1 MRIRRALFSPG
12 TSAFFFDDQRAIKGG
27 APHDGFDYIGSP
39 ETTGFNRIRMGGES
53 VSILLVLDD
62 GQIAVGDCA
71 AVQYSGAGGRDPL
84 FLARD
89 YIPFLDRHARPL
101 LEGMEMAD
109 FRSMADRFC
118 GLRFDGKPLHT
129 ALRYGITQA
138 LLDARARQRR
148 LTRCEVVCE
157 EWGLPLDP
165 TPVPIFAQSGDNRY
179 ENVDKMIL
187 KRADVLPHGL
197 INSVDKL
204 GKDGGKLRDYVR
216 WLAARVRTLAASA
229 DYTPDLH
236 IDVYGTIG
244 MIFGNDPAKV
254 ASYMAGLQEEA
265 GGLALYIE
273 GPVDMEEKAA
283 QIGAL
288 AAITGELSRIGSPVR
303 IVADEWCNTLEDVK
317 DFADAKACHMIQ
329 IKTPDLGGI
338 QDIVESVL
346 YCGAHGV
353 EAYQGGT
360 CNETEVSAQCC
371 VHLAMAA
378 HPKRMLAKP
387 GMGFDEGFTIVK
399 NEMERVR
406 AILAARME
414 GMR

>member
-1 MRIRRALFSPG
+1 
-12 TSAFFFDDQRAIKGG
+12 
-27 APHDGFDYIGSP
+27 
-39 ETTGFNRIRMGGES
+39 
-53 VSILLVLDD
+53 
-62 GQIAVGDCA
+62 
-71 AVQYSGAGGRDPL
+71 
-84 FLARD
+84 
-89 YIPFLDRHARPL
+89 
-101 LEGMEMAD
+101 
-109 FRSMADRFC
+109 
-118 GLRFDGKPLHT
+118 
-129 ALRYGITQA
+129 
-138 LLDARARQRR
+138 
-148 LTRCEVVCE
+148 
-157 EWGLPLDP
+157 
-165 TPVPIFAQSGDNRY
+165 
-179 ENVDKMIL
+179 
-187 KRADVLPHGL
+187 
-197 INSVDKL
+197 
-204 GKDGGKLRDYVR
+204 
-216 WLAARVRTLAASA
+216 
-229 DYTPDLH
+229 
-236 IDVYGTIG
+236 
-244 MIFGNDPAKV
+244 
-254 ASYMAGLQEEA
+254 
-265 GGLALYIE
+265 
-273 GPVDMEEKAA
+273 MEEKAA

-288 AAITGELSRIGSPVR
+288 AAITAELARIGSPVR

-414 GMR
+414 ATR